1 MLRVTVLASC
11 AALLCAT
18 GASSSVSLPLSS
30 FSELAVNPRELF
42 MTGGLAGLSTHE
54 DVLVR
59 RLEAMA
65 TTRTDAELREQAK
78 VLFRLYK
85 ALNARA
91 VAAMGATE
99 SEQFEVFYKTV
110 FQQILARV
118 NASRAPAAGTTPS
131 TGTGGTSP
139 STGTGGSPSTGT
151 GGSPST
157 GAGGSPSTGTGGSPS
172 TGAGGSP
179 STGAGGS
186 PSTGAGGSPAT
197 GTGGSPSTGAGGSP
211 ATGTGGSPSTGTST
225 GTGGSPSTGTST
237 GTGGSPSTGT
247 GGSPSTGTGGSP
259 STGTGGSPT
268 TSTGGTAGG
277 NSGYAASTPTEVAE
291 GLAFFTQV
299 YDKDLAKNVR
309 ALQDNTQNIEAIVQ
323 SSKETSGSDPA
334 SAFQAPTV
342 LEPVDNGPTSLSR
355 RLADGSS
362 ADVKVLFCD
371 VSGNAIWSWT
381 ATPPPDADM
390 KTINSTT
397 QTTRIQPKLCEAAK
411 VEVKVTAY
419 QSGCSRQ
426 NHPEGCDKV
435 YWKGCGGLTVN
446 RASNRI
452 VVARTGGRS
461 LGLLYY
467 KSVSDSCQGRVI
479 DAIKTYKGKKFNSI
493 SYAEYAPSGN
503 LYFTD
508 SPFGLATGPAD
519 FEGDILDKSPLREL
533 PFNGVFLLKNDS
545 MKVDLVDCAMDRP
558 NKIAFSPK
566 GDLMYITN
574 SRKGNSYVKQFTLK
588 TDGSIES
595 SKTFFNFTAKPELQT
610 DEGFAD
616 GIKTDKDGNIYVAV
630 HKGVYILSPKGELI
644 GTLQSTQAVSGIA
657 LGGGRMF
664 LSGSFGVVAQTSG
677 ILPSAP
683 LPSAK
688 TECN

>member
-157 GAGGSPSTGTGGSPS
+157 GAGGSPSTGV
-172 TGAGGSP
+172 
-179 STGAGGS
+179 GGS

-197 GTGGSPSTGAGGSP
+197 
-211 ATGTGGSPSTGTST
+211 
-225 GTGGSPSTGTST
+225 
-237 GTGGSPSTGT
+237 
-247 GGSPSTGTGGSP
+247 
-259 STGTGGSPT
+259 
-268 TSTGGTAGG
+268 
-277 NSGYAASTPTEVAE
+277 VAE

-362 ADVKVLFCD
+362 SDVKVLFCD

-595 SKTFFNFTAKPELQT
+595 FKTFFNFTAKPELQT
-610 DEGFAD
+610 DEGYAD

-688 TECN
+688 TECK